1 MRSNRI
7 RKIIKQKEMGTRR
20 VSKRRE
26 ASGGQ
31 GRERERERERE
42 NQRSRMNIQQHLGK
56 RVWKQGN

>member
-42 NQRSRMNIQQHLGK
+42 KTRGA
-56 RVWKQGN
+56 G